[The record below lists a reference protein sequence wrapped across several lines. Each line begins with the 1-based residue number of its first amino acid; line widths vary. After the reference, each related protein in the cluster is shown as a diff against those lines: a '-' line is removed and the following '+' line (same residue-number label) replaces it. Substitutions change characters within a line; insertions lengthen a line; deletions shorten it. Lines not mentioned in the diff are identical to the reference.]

1 MADPVWRYAEV
12 MAIGLLLAYAVVSG
26 LPAPRWAVPAALAVL
41 LVDAVRTM
49 PADPG
54 TEGYG
59 WQVLK
64 PAADID
70 TLSGFQSGI
79 AACWAPLT
87 AAAVL
92 LVVWHRGGWRRRT
105 AAAAAVA
112 AVLVTGYAI
121 VRIVDIWLA
130 IGADQRQY
138 PTGPDSTDSVIAVS
152 LAVLPPLALGLAAL
166 ALAAAL
172 AGHHRRLASTGAA
185 LLAVAALPH
194 LDASISAVPL
204 PLHAG
209 DRTALFAWQT
219 ITPTLSMPQPVPAL
233 TTLMELTA
241 YLLLVMSLTGSRH
254 PTPAAP
260 AGQAR

>member
-12 MAIGLLLAYAVVSG
+12 VAIGLFLAYAVVSG
-26 LPAPRWAVPAALAVL
+26 LPAPRRSVPAALAVL
-41 LVDAVRTM
+41 LLDAVRTM
-49 PADPG
+49 PADPN
-54 TEGYG
+54 ERYG

-64 PAADID
+64 PGGDID
-70 TLSGFQSGI
+70 TLSGFESGI

-87 AAAVL
+87 AVAVL
-92 LVVWHRGGWRRRT
+92 LVVCHRAGWRRRT

-172 AGHHRRLASTGAA
+172 AGRHRRLASTGAA

-209 DRTALFAWQT
+209 DRTALFAWQA
-219 ITPTLSMPQPVPAL
+219 ITPTLSMPQPVPAI

-241 YLLLVMSLTGSRH
+241 YLLLVMGLTGSRH